1 MHTKRDLTQG
11 SIPRGLLGFALP
23 LILGNLLQQLYNLAD
38 TWVVGQFIGE
48 GALAAVGSSYTLMTF
63 LTSILLG
70 AVHGQ
75 QRLLLHPIWPAGPG
89 PAAQRHLSGLPPHR
103 GPSPWP

>member
-11 SIPRGLLGFALP
+11 AFPGACWGLPSP

-70 AVHGQ
+70 LCMGGSC
-75 QRLLLHPIWPAGPG
+75 LLLHPIWPAGPG

-103 GPSPWP
+103 GHHPWP